1 MLERQDIDALLV
13 GALYGELS
21 STEQAQLTAHL
32 ESHPA
37 DRSALD
43 DLKAV
48 RAQFTTSRIFEVQLD
63 PPQAVSALL
72 LQEAARRAPKQVV
85 AADKKESWF
94 DRFVRSFIAHPA
106 MAAAATL
113 VLVVGVAGTIYLE
126 GNSEMAQPRIAQKS
140 NESVSAITPNATAT
154 KGEGAWGSATMN
166 GNVAAMDPAAR
177 AQASAGEPVVA
188 MTPTIPSPT
197 DQGSI
202 GAGDFKRESVAVGL
216 DEDKIAKTGSA
227 PKQSVAHDRGRGEAL
242 AFADD
247 TKQEIAKHAASPP
260 AKAPKGRYVEV
271 PKDSPQPKE
280 LEQEQQDVSG
290 KDAVAKNDRKEA
302 TRGAGPGAGAAG
314 GGFATA
320 TTTAPTAPP
329 VANGAP
335 APTVADNRA
344 AAPPPPPAG
353 EPAPQKTVAKPD
365 SSLAWAKDQHAKI
378 IALVK
383 DGKCSAAVPLAAT
396 LKTRAPDYY
405 ATNVATDRSLK
416 SCMQY
421 VNDSTTEKAAEK
433 RATKATDSK

>member
-48 RAQFTTSRIFEVQLD
+48 RERFTTSRIFEVQLD

-113 VLVVGVAGTIYLE
+113 VLVVGVAGTIYLK
-126 GNSEMAQPRIAQKS
+126 GNGEMAQPRVAQQDKP
-140 NESVSAITPNATAT
+140 VRLGQVAPNAA
-154 KGEGAWGSATMN
+154 EGAAWGSST
-166 GNVAAMDPAAR
+166 
-177 AQASAGEPVVA
+177 
-188 MTPTIPSPT
+188 MTPPPA
-197 DQGSI
+197 DQGAAGSI
-202 GAGDFKRESVAVGL
+202 GGDFKRESVAVGL
-216 DEDKIAKTGSA
+216 DEDKIAKTGGSPSQA
-227 PKQSVAHDRGRGEAL
+227 VAHGRDRSEAL

-247 TKQEIAKHAASPP
+247 AKQEVAKHSAAP
-260 AKAPKGRYVEV
+260 AKAPKGRYIEV
-271 PKDSPQPKE
+271 PKEAPQPKD
-280 LEQEQQDVSG
+280 LEQEQQDTAG
-290 KDAVAKNDRKEA
+290 KDKDVVAKADRKEA
-302 TRGAGPGAGAAG
+302 TRGAGPSSGAAG

-320 TTTAPTAPP
+320 PTAPP
-329 VANGAP
+329 AANTTP
-335 APTVADNRA
+335 APTVA

-353 EPAPQKTVAKPD
+353 EPVATTTKATQKPD
-365 SSLAWAKDQHAKI
+365 STLAWAKDQHAKI

-383 DGKCSAAVPLAAT
+383 DGKCGAAVPLAAT

-433 RATKATDSK
+433 KAAKATDSR

>member
-48 RAQFTTSRIFEVQLD
+48 RERFTTSRIFEVQLD

-72 LQEAARRAPKQVV
+72 LQEAARRAPKQI

-113 VLVVGVAGTIYLE
+113 VLVLGVAGTVYLK
-126 GNSEMAQPRIAQKS
+126 GNNDTAQPRVAQ
-140 NESVSAITPNATAT
+140 ESSEKFGQIEPAA
-154 KGEGAWGSATMN
+154 GEG
-166 GNVAAMDPAAR
+166 VRAADPSSR
-177 AQASAGEPVVA
+177 TQANAGAPAPVVA
-188 MTPTIPSPT
+188 MVPPT
-197 DQGSI
+197 DQGAAGST
-202 GAGDFKRESVAVGL
+202 GAGDFKRESVTVGL

-227 PKQSVAHDRGRGEAL
+227 PKQAVAHDRARSEAL

-247 TKQEIAKHAASPP
+247 AKAEVAKHAAAP
-260 AKAPKGRYVEV
+260 AKAPKGRYIEV
-271 PKDSPQPKE
+271 PAEAPQPKD
-280 LEQEQQDVSG
+280 LEQEQQDTSG
-290 KDAVAKNDRKEA
+290 KDVVAKNDRKEA
-302 TRGAGPGAGAAG
+302 TRGAGPSAGAAG

-329 VANGAP
+329 VANATP
-335 APTVADNRA
+335 APTVADNRPA
-344 AAPPPPPAG
+344 AQPPPPPAG
-353 EPAPQKTVAKPD
+353 EAAPATKVAQKPD

-416 SCMQY
+416 ACMQY

-433 RATKATDSK
+433 KASKATDSR

>member
-1 MLERQDIDALLV
+1 LERQDIDALLV

-48 RAQFTTSRIFEVQLD
+48 RERFTTSRIFDVQLD

-85 AADKKESWF
+85 APDKNESWF

-113 VLVVGVAGTIYLE
+113 VLVVGVAGTIYLK
-126 GNSEMAQPRIAQKS
+126 GNGEMAQPRVAQEPS
-140 NESVSAITPNATAT
+140 LLAPGAANHE
-154 KGEGAWGSATMN
+154 GEAAWGSATM
-166 GNVAAMDPAAR
+166 GAMDPAVR
-177 AQASAGEPVVA
+177 AQTKASEPAPVVA
-188 MTPTIPSPT
+188 MTPPAPT
-197 DQGSI
+197 DQGAAGST
-202 GAGDFKRESVAVGL
+202 GAGDFKRDSVAVGL
-216 DEDKIAKTGSA
+216 AEDKIAKTGSA
-227 PKQSVAHDRGRGEAL
+227 PHQAVAHDRERSDAL

-247 TKQEIAKHAASPP
+247 GKQEVAKHATAP

-280 LEQEQQDVSG
+280 LEQEHQDLSG
-290 KDAVAKNDRKEA
+290 KDAYAKNDRKEA
-302 TRGAGPGAGAAG
+302 TRGAGPSGGAAG
-314 GGFATA
+314 GGGYATA
-320 TTTAPTAPP
+320 TTTATAPTAPP
-329 VANGAP
+329 TANAAP
-335 APTVADNRA
+335 APTVA
-344 AAPPPPPAG
+344 AAPPPPPPQAG
-353 EPAPQKTVAKPD
+353 EAPATKVAQKPD

-421 VNDSTTEKAAEK
+421 VNDSTTERAAEK
-433 RATKATDSK
+433 RASKATDSK

>member
-1 MLERQDIDALLV
+1 LERQDIDALLV

-72 LQEAARRAPKQVV
+72 LQEAARRAPKHVV

-113 VLVVGVAGTIYLE
+113 VLVVSVAGTIYLK
-126 GNSEMAQPRIAQKS
+126 GNGDMAQPRIGQKS
-140 NESVSAITPNATAT
+140 ETTAGAIAPNATAN
-154 KGEGAWGSATMN
+154 GEGAWGSATMN
-166 GNVAAMDPAAR
+166 GNVAAMDPGR
-177 AQASAGEPVVA
+177 AGAPAVA
-188 MTPTIPSPT
+188 MTPTTPT
-197 DQGSI
+197 DQGAAGST
-202 GAGDFKRESVAVGL
+202 GAGDYKRDSVAVSL
-216 DEDKIAKTGSA
+216 DEDKIAKTGGA
-227 PKQSVAHDRGRGEAL
+227 PHQAVAQDRSQREAL

-247 TKQEIAKHAASPP
+247 AKQEVAKHAAASPS
-260 AKAPKGRYVEV
+260 KAPKGRYVEV

-290 KDAVAKNDRKEA
+290 KDSYAKNDRKEA
-302 TRGAGPGAGAAG
+302 TRGAGPGGGAAG

-329 VANGAP
+329 AANGAP

-344 AAPPPPPAG
+344 AAPPPPPG

-421 VNDSTTEKAAEK
+421 VNDSATERAAEK

>member
-1 MLERQDIDALLV
+1 VLERQDIDALLV

-48 RAQFTTSRIFEVQLD
+48 RARFTTSRIFEVQLD

-72 LQEAARRAPKQVV
+72 LQEAARRAPKQVI
-85 AADKKESWF
+85 ASDKKESWF

-113 VLVVGVAGTIYLE
+113 VLVVGVAGTIYLK
-126 GNSEMAQPRIAQKS
+126 GNGEMAQPRVPQSEDTVA
-140 NESVSAITPNATAT
+140 AITPNA
-154 KGEGAWGSATMN
+154 GEGAWGSATM
-166 GNVAAMDPAAR
+166 GAMDPGAR
-177 AQASAGEPVVA
+177 TQANTGAPAPVVA
-188 MTPTIPSPT
+188 MTPTTPPSE
-197 DQGSI
+197 QGAAGST
-202 GAGDFKRESVAVGL
+202 GAGDFKRDGVAVGL
-216 DEDKIAKTGSA
+216 AEDKIAKSGGA
-227 PKQSVAHDRGRGEAL
+227 PNQAVAHDRARSETL

-247 TKQEIAKHAASPP
+247 AKREVAKHAAAP

-271 PKDSPQPKE
+271 PKDSPQPKD
-280 LEQEQQDVSG
+280 LDQEAQQDISG
-290 KDAVAKNDRKEA
+290 KDAIAKNDRKET
-302 TRGAGPGAGAAG
+302 TRGAGPSAGAAG

-320 TTTAPTAPP
+320 TTAAPSAPP
-329 VANGAP
+329 SANAAP
-335 APTVADNRA
+335 APTVADNRP

-353 EPAPQKTVAKPD
+353 EPVATKATAKPD
-365 SSLAWAKDQHAKI
+365 SSLAWAKEQHAKI

-383 DGKCSAAVPLAAT
+383 DGKCSAAVPLAAN

-421 VNDSTTEKAAEK
+421 VNDSTTEKAAEHK
-433 RATKATDSK
+433 AAKATDSR